1 MSPFIRM
8 IVGGLA
14 ALSVGVLTVCAAPS
28 ATRDLDGSWEL
39 VEIESRPIARPPSG
53 ERLTFTIKG
62 STIEGFDGCNKF
74 WGRLDQPGG
83 IASTR
88 RGCAD
93 DIVKLPLDLANA
105 KSHLEAGR
113 IDGERLHLPARP
125 GIPASVFARI
135 KTVPE

>member
-28 ATRDLDGSWEL
+28 ATRDLDGTWEL
-39 VEIESRPIARPPSG
+39 VEIDSRPIARPTSG

-62 STIEGFDGCNKF
+62 STIEGFDGCNTF
-74 WGRLDQPGG
+74 SGRLDQPGG

-113 IDGERLHLPARP
+113 IDGERLLLPARP

-135 KTVPE
+135 KTARE